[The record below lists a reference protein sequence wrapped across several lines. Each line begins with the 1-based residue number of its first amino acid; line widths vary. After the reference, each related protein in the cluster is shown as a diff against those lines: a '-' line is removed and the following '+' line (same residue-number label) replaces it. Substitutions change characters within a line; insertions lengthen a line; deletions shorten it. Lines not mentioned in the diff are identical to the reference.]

1 MKVLSFFT
9 AFLLPIYFFGQAAN
23 PVKWE
28 AKYTELANGEGEIM
42 VSATIEKGWHTYSQN
57 ISPDAG
63 PVPTTIVFSPG
74 SNFELVGKAIEEG
87 AKEEFDKTFEMKIA
101 SFEGKAIVKQKLKR
115 KNTKSFETPI
125 KIEYMVCNDKQCL
138 PPKTIDLMLVVPV
151 KK

>member
-63 PVPTTIVFSPG
+63 PVQQLLFSLPAAT
-74 SNFELVGKAIEEG
+74 SNSLEKPLKKAPKKNLI
-87 AKEEFDKTFEMKIA
+87 KH
-101 SFEGKAIVKQKLKR
+101 LK
-115 KNTKSFETPI
+115 
-125 KIEYMVCNDKQCL
+125 
-138 PPKTIDLMLVVPV
+138 
-151 KK
+151 